1 MIRFALTVLLLGG
14 TALYVALHPPENLA
28 AGRGVLAHVPV
39 TFGDWNGTELSF
51 ADAVVEELEA
61 DDLLIRRY
69 TRGDERVWL
78 CIVYH
83 QNRRYGAHD
92 PRVCYES
99 QGWLV
104 DPETV
109 ARVDDGRT
117 GGLEVNRFRVDRPR
131 EQRLVYYWWS
141 TEDLSTRDRDAFRGR
156 MALRGALDNRSWG
169 AFVRVETPIG
179 RDGRAAAE
187 ARLQAFAARVAQG
200 LPAVFAAAGSAPA
213 AGSVP
218 ATGAAPAVAR

>member
-1 MIRFALTVLLLGG
+1 MIRFASLCLLLGA
-14 TALYVALHPPENLA
+14 TALYVFLHPPENLA
-28 AGRGVLAHVPV
+28 AGRGVLANVPV
-39 TFGDWNGTELSF
+39 TFGAWNGTELSF
-51 ADAVVEELEA
+51 EDAVVEELEA

-69 TRGDERVWL
+69 TRGPDHVWL

-109 ARVDDGRT
+109 VRIDNGT
-117 GGLEVNRFRVDRPR
+117 PGGLEVNRFLVDRPR
-131 EQRLVYYWWS
+131 QQRLVYYWWS
-141 TEDLSTRDRDAFRGR
+141 TKDLTTRDRDAFRGR
-156 MALRGALDNRSWG
+156 MAILGALDNRSWG

-179 RDGRAAAE
+179 KEGRDAAE
-187 ARLQAFAARVAQG
+187 RRLQSFAANVALG
-200 LPAVFAAAGSAPA
+200 LPAVFANGSQPQAGP
-213 AGSVP
+213 
-218 ATGAAPAVAR
+218 R